1 MSIPRI
7 AIERPVTMFM
17 ISGVIILLGSISLSR
32 LPVDLMPDTQVP
44 TITVR
49 VGYSGVGPLEMEELV
64 TRPIEQAVSAVAGL
78 ERVDATSSEG
88 NANLRLNFAWG
99 TDLSEAA
106 DEVRTR
112 LDRVRGRLPEDA
124 DPPTVFKF
132 DSNAMP
138 IMGIGVQGDFDPVTL
153 REIAQNDLSPRLERA
168 VGVAAVTI
176 NGGLR
181 RQIHV
186 DLSREKI
193 QALNLSL
200 DRVIQILRTE
210 NQNLPLGEINDAD
223 RTLLLRSPG
232 QFKSLDEIKNIV
244 VLARDGVP
252 VYLRDIAEVTDS
264 TEDRR
269 SFMRIWDIAGGES
282 EPINGI
288 RMQISKQSGTNT
300 VQVAD
305 AVKKEVDKINSE
317 VQGIKLQLLDDQSRF
332 IRRAIGSVQE
342 HAFLGGLLVIAIIYL
357 FLRDFKSTMIICT
370 SIPVSVIGTFALLY
384 FGGYTLNT
392 LTFGGLALGIGMIVD
407 AAIVVLEN
415 TYRHLEMGKD
425 RMTAAID
432 GSEEVWSA
440 ILASTLTHIA
450 VFVPMLFLTGVSSI
464 MFGQLAAVVSFSL
477 AMSLLVAVTIVPVL
491 CSRLLDPPHVIHGK
505 SGVMAKFNRTVDG
518 WLNSVDEFYARMLH
532 IALAHRPT
540 VFATGFALFAVALF
554 LLGRIGFE
562 FQPQT
567 DEGEVTVDIEL
578 AQGSR
583 IERTEAVA
591 IGLEEK
597 IRQSV
602 PEAVMLIT
610 QANGGGGGGGFGGG
624 STNRA
629 NINVRLK
636 PRDERERGND
646 QIAMQLRRELS
657 GIPGVIVRAR
667 PSGGQQ
673 NMMRGMGGG
682 GGDGRLSIEI
692 LGHDLATSTQIAQD
706 LKTMLDSTP
715 GIADSRLQQQEG
727 RPELS
732 VRVDRD
738 KAALLGLTVTG
749 VANTIRTN
757 VAGTQ
762 AAMFRDAGNEYPIV
776 VRLRQADREEVA
788 EVGDVLLNSASGQV
802 VPAKNVMVIDRGTG
816 PQSIERKNQERV
828 QRVNAETE
836 VTLSEAVKNVQA
848 RMSEIK
854 VPKDFAVGFG
864 NEVEEQAKS
873 FRELQLVLILAI
885 VLVYTVMASQYESL
899 RDPFII
905 IFSIPLAAIGVVGA
919 LLLTNTPFS
928 MQAYIGVIML
938 AGIVVSN
945 AILLVDYTNTLRH
958 RDGMALRQAIELA
971 GRHRLRPIL
980 MTSLCTALGLVPMA
994 LGIGEGAEMQAP
1006 LARVVIG
1013 GLLTS
1018 TMITLVFVPAMYTL
1032 FEEGWS
1038 GLFKKGSAAP
1048 GAPAEAAH

>member
-17 ISGVIILLGSISLSR
+17 ISLVIILLGTISLTR
-32 LPVDLMPDTQVP
+32 LPVDLNPDTQIP

-49 VGYSGVGPLEMEELV
+49 VTYTGVGPLEMEELV

-78 ERVDATSSEG
+78 DRVDSTSSEG
-88 NANLRLNFAWG
+88 SANVRLNFAWG
-99 TDLSEAA
+99 TNLSEAA

-112 LDRVRGRLPEDA
+112 LDRVRGRMPEDA

-153 REIAQNDLSPRLERA
+153 RELAQNDLSPRLERA
-168 VGVAAVTI
+168 PGVAAVTI

-193 QALNLSL
+193 QALNLSP

-232 QFKSLDEIKNIV
+232 QFKNIDEIKQIV
-244 VLARDGVP
+244 VMTRDGVP
-252 VYLRDIAEVTDS
+252 VYMRDIADVSDA

-269 SFMRIWDIAGGES
+269 SFMRING
-282 EPINGI
+282 INGI
-288 RMQISKQSGTNT
+288 RMQVTKQSGTNT
-300 VQVAD
+300 IQVAD
-305 AVKKEVDKINSE
+305 AVKLEVEKINKE
-317 VQGIKLQLLDDQSRF
+317 VQGLKLQVLDDQSRF

-342 HAFLGGLLVIAIIYL
+342 HAMLGGILVIAIIYL

-425 RMTAAID
+425 RITAAID

-505 SGVMAKFNRTVDG
+505 SGAMASFNRMIDR
-518 WLNSVDEFYARMLH
+518 WLNSVDEFYARALH
-532 IALAHRPT
+532 TALAHRPT
-540 VFATGFALFAVALF
+540 VFATGFGLFVVAL
-554 LLGRIGFE
+554 LLLPRIGFE

-567 DEGEVTVDIEL
+567 DEGELTVDVEL
-578 AQGSR
+578 GLGSR
-583 IERTEAVA
+583 IEKTEGVI
-591 IGLEEK
+591 IGLEDK
-597 IRQSV
+597 IKQLV
-602 PEAVMLIT
+602 PEATMLIS

-624 STNRA
+624 QTNRG
-629 NINVRLK
+629 NINVRLV
-636 PRDERERGND
+636 PRDERKRSND
-646 QIAMQLRRELS
+646 QIAVQLRRELS

-673 NMMRGMGGG
+673 NMIRGNNS
-682 GGDGRLSIEI
+682 DGRLSIQI
-692 LGHDLATSTQIAQD
+692 LGHDLNTAGQIAMD

-715 GIADSRLQQQEG
+715 GIADSRLQQDQG

-762 AAMFRDAGNEYPIV
+762 AAMFREAGNEYPIV
-776 VRLRQADREEVA
+776 VRLRQSDREELS
-788 EVGDVLLNSASGQV
+788 EVGDVLLSNSAGQV
-802 VPAKNVMVIDRGTG
+802 LPAKNIMVIDRNTG
-816 PQSIERKNQERV
+816 PTSIERTNQERV
-828 QRVNAETE
+828 QRVSAETE
-836 VTLSEAVKNVQA
+836 VTLSEAVAAVQG
-848 RMSEIK
+848 RMGEVH

-864 NEVEEQAKS
+864 SEVEEQAKS
-873 FRELQLVLILAI
+873 FRELQMVLILAI

-905 IFSIPLAAIGVVGA
+905 IFSIPLAAIGVVAA
-919 LLLTNTPFS
+919 LMITRTPFS

-958 RDGMALRQAIELA
+958 RDKKTLREAIELA

-980 MTSLCTALGLVPMA
+980 MTSLCTGLGLVPMA
-994 LGIGEGAEMQAP
+994 IGIGEGAEMQAP

-1032 FEEGWS
+1032 FEEGWR
-1038 GLFKKGSAAP
+1038 GIFKKGSSTPAAP
-1048 GAPAEAAH
+1048 AQAAH

>member
-17 ISGVIILLGSISLSR
+17 ISMVIILLGAISLTR
-32 LPVDLMPDTQVP
+32 LPVDLMPDTQMP

-49 VGYSGVGPLEMEELV
+49 VSYAGVGPLEMEELV

-78 ERVDATSSEG
+78 QRVDSTASEG
-88 NANLRLNFAWG
+88 NTNVRLNFAWG

-132 DSNAMP
+132 DSTSMP
-138 IMGIGVQGDFDPVTL
+138 IMGIGVEGDFDPVTL
-153 REIAQNDLSPRLERA
+153 REIAQNDLSPRLER
-168 VGVAAVTI
+168 VDGVAAVTI

-181 RQIHV
+181 RQIRV

-193 QALNLSL
+193 AQLNLSP
-200 DRVIQILRTE
+200 DRIIQVLRTE
-210 NQNLPLGEINDAD
+210 NQNIPLGEINDAD

-232 QFKSLDEIKNIV
+232 QFTHIDEIKNLV
-244 VLARDGVP
+244 VMTRNGVP
-252 VYLRDIAEVTDS
+252 VYLRDIADVRDT

-269 SFMRIWDIAGGES
+269 QFMRINGV
-282 EPINGI
+282 PGI
-288 RMQISKQSGTNT
+288 RMQVTKQSGTNT
-300 VQVAD
+300 IQIAD
-305 AVKKEVDKINSE
+305 GVRTEVDRINRD
-317 VQGIKLQLLDDQSRF
+317 VDGVRLQVLDDQSRF
-332 IRRAIGSVQE
+332 IKRAIGSVQE
-342 HAFLGGLLVIAIIYL
+342 HAAIGGMLVIAIIFL
-357 FLRDFKSTMIICT
+357 FLRNFKSTFIICT

-491 CSRLLDPPHVIHGK
+491 CSRLLDPPHAYEGK
-505 SGVMAKFNRTVDG
+505 PGLWAALNRSGDRALDN
-518 WLNSVDEFYARMLH
+518 LDEFYSRMLRR
-532 IALAHRPT
+532 ALVHRPT
-540 VFATGFALFAVALF
+540 VFGTGVALF
-554 LLGRIGFE
+554 LVAIFVLLPRVGYE

-567 DEGEVTVDIEL
+567 DEGEVQVDAEL
-578 AQGSR
+578 AVGSR
-583 IERTEAVA
+583 IERTEAVL
-591 IGLEEK
+591 IGLEAA
-597 IRQSV
+597 IRTAV
-602 PEAVMLIT
+602 PEATMLIT
-610 QANGGGGGGGFGGG
+610 QAGGGGGGGGFGGG
-624 STNRA
+624 SSHRGNV
-629 NINVRLK
+629 NVRLV
-636 PRDERERGND
+636 PRDERERSNEE
-646 QIAMQLRRELS
+646 IAMQLRRDLS

-667 PSGGQQ
+667 PSGGQNQ
-673 NMMRGMGGG
+673 MMRGMGGG
-682 GGDGRLSIEI
+682 GGDARVSVEI
-692 LGHDLATSTQIAQD
+692 MGHDLDLSKRIAQD
-706 LKTMLDSTP
+706 VKTMLDSTP
-715 GIADSRLQQQEG
+715 GIADSRLQREEG
-727 RPELS
+727 RPELA

-776 VRLRQADREEVA
+776 VRLREEDREQVS
-788 EVGDVLLNSASGQV
+788 EVGDVLLSTPSGQV
-802 VPAKNVMVIDRGTG
+802 LPAKNIMVIDRDTG
-816 PQSIERKNQERV
+816 PVSIERKNQERI

-836 VTLSEAVKNVQA
+836 TTLSEAVEAVRA
-848 RMSEIK
+848 RLGEIN

-864 NEVEEQAKS
+864 NEVEEQARS
-873 FRELQLVLILAI
+873 FNELRLVLILAI

-905 IFSIPLAAIGVVGA
+905 IFSIPLAAIGVVGI

-958 RDGMALRQAIELA
+958 RDKVPLRQAIELA

-980 MTSLCTALGLVPMA
+980 MTSACTALGLVPMA
-994 LGIGEGAEMQAP
+994 LGIGEGAELQAP

-1018 TMITLVFVPAMYTL
+1018 TLITLVFVPAMYTL
-1032 FEEGWS
+1032 FEEGWR
-1038 GLFKKGSAAP
+1038 GIFKRGPIAH
-1048 GAPAEAAH
+1048 AEEAH

>member
-17 ISGVIILLGSISLSR
+17 ISLVIILLGGISLTR

-49 VGYSGVGPLEMEELV
+49 VNYTGVGPLEMEELV

-78 ERVDATSSEG
+78 DRVDSTSSEG
-88 NANLRLNFAWG
+88 NANIRLNFAWG

-112 LDRVRGRLPEDA
+112 LDRVRGRMPEDA

-153 REIAQNDLSPRLERA
+153 REIAQNDLSPRLERVA
-168 VGVAAVTI
+168 GVAAVTI

-193 QALNLSL
+193 QALNLSP
-200 DRVIQILRTE
+200 DRVVQILRTE
-210 NQNLPLGEINDAD
+210 NQNLPLGEVNDAD

-232 QFKSLDEIKNIV
+232 QFKNIDEIKSIV
-244 VLARDGVP
+244 VMTRDGVP
-252 VYLRDIAEVTDS
+252 VYMRDIAEVTDA

-269 SFMRIWDIAGGES
+269 SFMRIDG
-282 EPINGI
+282 INGI
-288 RMQISKQSGTNT
+288 RMQVTKQSGTNT
-300 VQVAD
+300 IQVAD
-305 AVKKEVDKINSE
+305 GVKKEVEKINAE
-317 VQGIKLQLLDDQSRF
+317 IQGMKLQILDDQSRF

-342 HAFLGGLLVIAIIYL
+342 HAMLGGILVIAIIYL

-425 RMTAAID
+425 RITAAID

-491 CSRLLDPPHVIHGK
+491 CSRLLDPPAVIHGRAGIM
-505 SGVMAKFNRTVDG
+505 SSFNRAIDRF
-518 WLNSVDEFYARMLH
+518 LNSVDEFYARMLH
-532 IALAHRPT
+532 KALAHRPT
-540 VFATGFALFAVALF
+540 VFATGFGLFVVALV
-554 LLGRIGFE
+554 LLPRIGFE

-567 DEGEVTVDIEL
+567 DEGEITVDAEL
-578 AQGSR
+578 AMGSR
-583 IERTEAVA
+583 IEKTEAVL

-597 IRQSV
+597 IKQLV
-602 PEAVMLIT
+602 PETTMLIT

-624 STNRA
+624 ATNRG
-629 NINVRLK
+629 NVNVRLV
-636 PRDERERGND
+636 PRDERKRTND
-646 QIAMQLRRELS
+646 QIAMELRRELS

-682 GGDGRLSIEI
+682 GNDGRLSIEI
-692 LGHDLATSTQIAQD
+692 LGHDLQTSTQIAQD
-706 LKTMLDSTP
+706 LKTMLETTP

-776 VRLRQADREEVA
+776 VRLRQADREQIS
-788 EVGDVLLNSASGQV
+788 EVGDVLLSSTSGQV
-802 VPAKNVMVIDRGTG
+802 LPAKNVMVIDRGTG

-836 VTLSEAVKNVQA
+836 VTLSEAVAAVQA
-848 RMSEIK
+848 RMGEIK

-864 NEVEEQAKS
+864 SEVEEQAKS

-905 IFSIPLAAIGVVGA
+905 IFSIPLAAIGVVA
-919 LLLTNTPFS
+919 SLMLTKTPFS

-958 RDGMALRQAIELA
+958 RDKLALRAAIELA

-980 MTSLCTALGLVPMA
+980 MTSLCTGLGLVPMA
-994 LGIGEGAEMQAP
+994 IGIGEGAELQAP

-1032 FEEGWS
+1032 FEEGWR
-1038 GLFKKGSAAP
+1038 GIFRKGSVPPAAP
-1048 GAPAEAAH
+1048 AAAAH

>member
-17 ISGVIILLGSISLSR
+17 ISMVIILLGAISLTR
-32 LPVDLMPDTQVP
+32 LPVDLMPDTQMP

-49 VGYSGVGPLEMEELV
+49 VNYAGVGPLEMEELV

-78 ERVDATSSEG
+78 DRVDSTSSEG
-88 NANLRLNFAWG
+88 SANIRLNFLWG

-112 LDRVRGRLPEDA
+112 LDRVRGRMPEDA

-132 DSNAMP
+132 DSTAMP
-138 IMGIGVQGDFDPVTL
+138 IMGIGVEGDFDPVTL
-153 REIAQNDLSPRLERA
+153 REIAQNDLSPRLERVA
-168 VGVAAVTI
+168 GVAAVTI

-193 QALNLSL
+193 TALNLTPE
-200 DRVIQILRTE
+200 RVIQILRTE
-210 NQNLPLGEINDAD
+210 NQNIPLGEINDAD

-232 QFKSLDEIKNIV
+232 QFVNIDEIKNIV
-244 VLARDGVP
+244 VMTREGVP
-252 VYLRDIAEVTDS
+252 VYMRDIADVTDS

-269 SFMRIWDIAGGES
+269 SFMRINGV
-282 EPINGI
+282 NGI
-288 RMQISKQSGTNT
+288 RMQVTKQSGTNT
-300 VQVAD
+300 IEIAEG
-305 AVKKEVDKINSE
+305 VKREVERINAE
-317 VQGIKLQLLDDQSRF
+317 IQGMKLQILDDQSRF
-332 IRRAIGSVQE
+332 IERAIGSVQE
-342 HAFLGGLLVIAIIYL
+342 HAMLGGMLVIAIIYI
-357 FLRDFKSTMIICT
+357 FLRDIKSTLIICT

-392 LTFGGLALGIGMIVD
+392 LTFGGLALGIGMVVD

-425 RMTAAID
+425 RLTAAID

-491 CSRLLDPPHVIHGK
+491 CSRLLDPPHVIHGR
-505 SGVMAKFNRTVDG
+505 SGVMAKFNRKVDG
-518 WLNSVDEFYARMLH
+518 WLNDLDEFYARMLRLS
-532 IALAHRPT
+532 LAHRPT
-540 VFATGFALFAVALF
+540 VFGIGIALFAVAL
-554 LLGRIGFE
+554 LLLPRIGFE

-567 DEGEVTVDIEL
+567 DEGEITVDAEL
-578 AQGSR
+578 AVGSR
-583 IERTEAVA
+583 IERTEAVL
-591 IGLEEK
+591 IGLEDK
-597 IRQSV
+597 IRAVV
-602 PEAVMLIT
+602 PEATMLIT
-610 QANGGGGGGGFGGG
+610 QANGGGFGGGFGGG
-624 STNRA
+624 SSHRGNV
-629 NINVRLK
+629 NVRLV
-636 PRDERERGND
+636 PRDQRERSNE
-646 QIAMQLRRELS
+646 QIAMQLRRDLS
-657 GIPGVIVRAR
+657 GIPGVIIRAR

-692 LGHDLATSTQIAQD
+692 LGHDLEQSKQIAQD
-706 LKTMLDSTP
+706 LKTMLDTTP
-715 GIADSRLQQQEG
+715 GIADTRLQREEG
-727 RPELS
+727 RPELA

-776 VRLRQADREEVA
+776 VRLRQSDREEVS
-788 EVGDVLLNSASGQV
+788 EVGDVLLSGSGGQV

-816 PQSIERKNQERV
+816 PVSIERKNQERV

-836 VTLSEAVKNVQA
+836 TTLSEAVAAVQA
-848 RMSEIK
+848 RMPEIS

-864 NEVEEQAKS
+864 TEVEEQAKS

-899 RDPFII
+899 KDPFII

-919 LLLTNTPFS
+919 LMLTGTPFS

-945 AILLVDYTNTLRH
+945 AILLVDYTNTLRR
-958 RDGMALRQAIELA
+958 RDGMELRAAIELA

-980 MTSLCTALGLVPMA
+980 MTSLCTGLGLVPMA
-994 LGIGEGAEMQAP
+994 IGIGEGAELQAP

-1018 TMITLVFVPAMYTL
+1018 TLITLVFVPAMYTL
-1032 FEEGWS
+1032 FEEGWR
-1038 GLFKKGSAAP
+1038 GAFKKGPAAP
-1048 GAPAEAAH
+1048 PVAPQAAH

>member
-1 MSIPRI
+1 
-7 AIERPVTMFM
+7 MFM
-17 ISGVIILLGSISLSR
+17 ISMVIILLGAISLTR
-32 LPVDLMPDTQVP
+32 LPVDLMPDTQMP

-49 VGYSGVGPLEMEELV
+49 VNYAGVGPLEMEELV

-78 ERVDATSSEG
+78 ERVDSTSSEG
-88 NANLRLNFAWG
+88 SANIRLNFSWG

-132 DSNAMP
+132 DSTSMP
-138 IMGIGVQGDFDPVTL
+138 IMGIGVRGDFDPVTL
-153 REIAQNDLSPRLERA
+153 REMAQNDLSPRLERVA
-168 VGVAAVTI
+168 GVAAVTI

-181 RQIHV
+181 RQIRV
-186 DLSREKI
+186 DLSREKLT
-193 QALNLSL
+193 ALNLAPE
-200 DRVIQILRTE
+200 RVIQILRTE
-210 NQNLPLGEINDAD
+210 NQNIPLGEVNDAD

-232 QFKSLDEIKNIV
+232 QFTNIDEIRNIV
-244 VLARDGVP
+244 VMTRGGVP
-252 VYLRDIAEVTDS
+252 VYMRDIAEVRDT

-269 SFMRIWDIAGGES
+269 SFMRIDS
-282 EPINGI
+282 VNGI
-288 RMQISKQSGTNT
+288 RMQVTKQSGTNT
-300 VQVAD
+300 IQIAEG
-305 AVKKEVDKINSE
+305 VKREVERINAEVD
-317 VQGIKLQLLDDQSRF
+317 GIRLQVLDDQSRF
-332 IRRAIGSVQE
+332 IERAIGNVQE
-342 HAFLGGLLVIAIIYL
+342 HAMIGGILVIAIIYL
-357 FLRDFKSTMIICT
+357 FLRDFKSTLIICT

-491 CSRLLDPPHVIHGK
+491 CSRFLDPPHVTHAK
-505 SGVMAKFNRTVDG
+505 SGAMAPLNQTIDR
-518 WLNSVDEFYARMLH
+518 WLNNLDEFYARMLH
-532 IALAHRPT
+532 KALAHRPT
-540 VFATGFALFAVALF
+540 VFATGFALFAVAMV

-567 DEGEVTVDIEL
+567 DEGEVRVDVEL
-578 AQGSR
+578 AVGSR
-583 IERTEAVA
+583 IERTEAVM

-597 IRQSV
+597 VREVV
-602 PEAVMLIT
+602 PEAIRLIT
-610 QANGGGGGGGFGGG
+610 QAGGGGFGNS
-624 STNRA
+624 STHRG
-629 NINVRLK
+629 NIDILLV
-636 PRDERERGND
+636 PRDERSRSNEE
-646 QIAMQLRRELS
+646 ISMALRRELN
-657 GIPGVIVRAR
+657 GLPGVVVRAR

-673 NMMRGMGGG
+673 MRGMGGG
-682 GGDGRLSIEI
+682 GQDSRLSIEI
-692 LGHDLATSTQIAQD
+692 LGHDLETSKNIAQD
-706 LKTMLDSTP
+706 LKTLLDSTP
-715 GIADSRLQQQEG
+715 GIADSRLQREEG
-727 RPELS
+727 RPELA

-762 AAMFRDAGNEYPIV
+762 AAMFRDAGNEYPII
-776 VRLRQADREEVA
+776 VRLREQDREEVA
-788 EVGDVLLNSASGQV
+788 EVGDVLLSTPAGQV
-802 VPAKNVMVIDRGTG
+802 LPAKNVMVIDRGTG
-816 PQSIERKNQERV
+816 PVSIERKNQERV

-836 VTLSEAVKNVQA
+836 TTLSEAVEAVQA
-848 RMSEIK
+848 RLNEIR
-854 VPKDFAVGFG
+854 VPRDFAVGFG
-864 NEVEEQAKS
+864 NEVEEQNRS
-873 FRELQLVLILAI
+873 FRELRLVLILAI
-885 VLVYTVMASQYESL
+885 ILVYTVMASQYESL

-905 IFSIPLAAIGVVGA
+905 IFSIPLAAIGVVGM
-919 LLLTNTPFS
+919 LMITNTPFS

-958 RDGMALRQAIELA
+958 RDKMDIRTAIEVA

-994 LGIGEGAEMQAP
+994 LGIGEGAELQAP

-1013 GLLTS
+1013 GLMTS
-1018 TMITLVFVPAMYTL
+1018 TLITLVFVPAMYTV

-1038 GLFKKGSAAP
+1038 GIFKKKTP
-1048 GAPAEAAH
+1048 GGPAPAAH